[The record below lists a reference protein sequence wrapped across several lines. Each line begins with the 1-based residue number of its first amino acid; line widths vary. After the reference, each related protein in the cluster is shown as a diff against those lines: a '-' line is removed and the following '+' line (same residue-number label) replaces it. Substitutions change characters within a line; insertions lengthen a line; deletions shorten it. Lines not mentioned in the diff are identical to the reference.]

1 MIVERV
7 WRLRLIAKCVP
18 EQTRFV
24 RLGVDAG
31 SVAMLAETVNTTVC
45 LWFIFHSSVRKRRVL
60 AGPIFAREAL
70 TAPRRISHYLLRSGY
85 VAFLLVLMYTLR
97 QATIG
102 FQDTKFAG
110 DIATYSSLVFSV
122 FAVLQL
128 TLGMFFATLFTSAN
142 IAQEKDRRTLILL
155 LMTDMKSRELTYG
168 KLLASLLVVGVLMA
182 TSIPVF
188 SILRLLGGVTWSQ
201 IFWAEALIMSTALA
215 AGTWGCLVAF
225 WRQKTFQT
233 LAISVLGVVLYVA
246 LTEGLATA
254 FAGTQ
259 LGDALRIAA
268 PYSAL
273 SRVLNP
279 FSTDFT
285 GIASVTAL
293 PSVVVLL
300 STALILSLYTVA
312 RLRVWNPSQ
321 ALRQTVVGAAET
333 EDERSTANQASGN
346 DATTASIAP
355 AVTHRSVW
363 NNPVS
368 WKEIATR
375 GYGRKIVFIKLAY
388 VFLAAIIGYGML
400 TAADP
405 DRLVLGMVSPA
416 AFAFLALS
424 VISLLLVN
432 AQAVTSISTERDS
445 NTLDILFATDISAKE
460 FITDK
465 IMGAIWNAREMI
477 LVPIALLVLAMV
489 AVPGS
494 RIMGENL
501 IYLIAGYVVLSLFA
515 TMLGLHA
522 GLTYEN
528 SRAAIANSLGTMF
541 FLFVGIFIFMLLL
554 VEARSSF
561 AIQMQSFIVFIGL
574 GSIGLYSSLTYKNPS
589 NALTIAAIVLPFLT
603 FYAITDFLL
612 GGSLGV
618 AFWICVA
625 YGFAAI
631 AMLIPSISDF
641 DVALGKTT
649 HDAG

>member
-1 MIVERV
+1 M
-7 WRLRLIAKCVP
+7 
-18 EQTRFV
+18 
-24 RLGVDAG
+24 
-31 SVAMLAETVNTTVC
+31 
-45 LWFIFHSSVRKRRVL
+45 L

-85 VAFLLVLMYTLR
+85 VAFLLVLMYTIR

-122 FAVLQL
+122 FAMLQL

-155 LMTDMKSRELTYG
+155 LMTDMKSRELAYG

-188 SILRLLGGVTWSQ
+188 CILRLLGGVTWSQ

-246 LTEGLATA
+246 MTEGLKNATA
-254 FAGTQ
+254 GTSLGAVFA
-259 LGDALRIAA
+259 IAA

-273 SRVLNP
+273 TEVLNP

-285 GIASVTAL
+285 GIASVSAL
-293 PSVVVLL
+293 PSVAVLL
-300 STALILSLYTVA
+300 SLALALSLYTVA

-321 ALRQTVVGAAET
+321 APRQTVIDPET
-333 EDERSTANQASGN
+333 KDGNQTSGSEDVTAP
-346 DATTASIAP
+346 SIAP
-355 AVTHRSVW
+355 VVKHRPVW
-363 NNPVS
+363 DNPVS

-375 GYGRKIVFIKLAY
+375 GYGRKIVYIKLAY

-416 AFAFLALS
+416 ASAFLGIS

-445 NTLDILFATDISAKE
+445 NTLDILLATDISAKE
-460 FITDK
+460 FMTGK
-465 IMGAIWNAREMI
+465 ILGAVWNAREMI
-477 LVPIALLVLAMV
+477 VVPIVLLVLAMI
-489 AVPGS
+489 ALPDSG
-494 RIMGENL
+494 ITGENL

-528 SRAAIANSLGTMF
+528 SRAAIGNSLGTMF

-649 HDAG
+649 HDDG

>member
-1 MIVERV
+1 M
-7 WRLRLIAKCVP
+7 
-18 EQTRFV
+18 
-24 RLGVDAG
+24 
-31 SVAMLAETVNTTVC
+31 
-45 LWFIFHSSVRKRRVL
+45 L

-85 VAFLLVLMYTLR
+85 VAFLLVLMYTIR

-110 DIATYSSLVFSV
+110 DVATYSSLVFSV
-122 FAVLQL
+122 FSVLQL

-168 KLLASLLVVGVLMA
+168 KLLASLLIVGVLMA

-188 SILRLLGGVTWSQ
+188 CILRLLGGVTWSQ
-201 IFWAEALIMSTALA
+201 IFWAQAIITSTALA

-233 LAISVLGVVLYVA
+233 LAISVLGVVLYIA
-246 LTEGLATA
+246 LTEGLRTA
-254 FAGTQ
+254 FAGTSI
-259 LGDALRIAA
+259 GDTIAIAA

-273 SRVLNP
+273 AGVLNP
-279 FSTDFT
+279 FSMDFT
-285 GIASVTAL
+285 GIATVSAL
-293 PSVVVLL
+293 PSVLVLL
-300 STALILSLYTVA
+300 SIALLLSLYTVV

-321 ALRQTVVGAAET
+321 ALRQTVIAAEESET
-333 EDERSTANQASGN
+333 QAADSASEDGKAVKTSA
-346 DATTASIAP
+346 IAP
-355 AVTHRSVW
+355 VVKHRSVW
-363 NNPVS
+363 NNPVT

-375 GYGRKIVFIKLAY
+375 GYGRKIIFIKMAY
-388 VFLAAIIGYGML
+388 VVLAAIIGYGML

-416 AFAFLALS
+416 AAAFLAIS

-445 NTLDILFATDISAKE
+445 NTLDILLATDISAKE
-460 FITDK
+460 FMTGK
-465 IMGAIWNAREMI
+465 ILGAVWNAREMI
-477 LVPIALLVLAMV
+477 VVPMILLVLAML
-489 AVPGS
+489 ALPASG
-494 RIMGENL
+494 ITGENL
-501 IYLIAGYVVLSLFA
+501 IYLIVGYVVLSLFA
-515 TMLGLHA
+515 TMLGLHS

-528 SRAAIANSLGTMF
+528 SRAAIGNSLGTMF

-631 AMLIPSISDF
+631 AMLIPAISDF